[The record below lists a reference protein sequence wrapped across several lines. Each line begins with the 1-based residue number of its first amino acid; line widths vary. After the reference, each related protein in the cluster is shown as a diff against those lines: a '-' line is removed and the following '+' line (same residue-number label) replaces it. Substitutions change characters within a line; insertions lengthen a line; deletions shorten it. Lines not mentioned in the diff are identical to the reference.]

1 MSIIP
6 ATKANG
12 KTAFIENWSKKAL
25 LESSALFGTPAHHGL
40 A

>member
-6 ATKANG
+6 VMKANG

-25 LESSALFGTPAHHGL
+25 LESSALSGTPIHHGL
-40 A
+40 V